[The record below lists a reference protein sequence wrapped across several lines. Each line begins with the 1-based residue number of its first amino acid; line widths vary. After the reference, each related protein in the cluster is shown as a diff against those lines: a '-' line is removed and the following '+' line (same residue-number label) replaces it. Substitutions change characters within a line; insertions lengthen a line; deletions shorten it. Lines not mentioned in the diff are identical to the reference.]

1 MATYASF
8 HVIDEI
14 GLGPLETKSR
24 VPEQEQGGGGGEGQG
39 EDYWTV
45 YKFTDGTGE
54 VFVQFDGYYMS
65 YDGSTFNE
73 FFFVTPKEVMVTQYF
88 KDKE

>member
-1 MATYASF
+1 MEDCLIAQLRKTLMATYASF

-39 EDYWTV
+39 EGLA
-45 YKFTDGTGE
+45 KGGGE
-54 VFVQFDGYYMS
+54 QR
-65 YDGSTFNE
+65 
-73 FFFVTPKEVMVTQYF
+73 
-88 KDKE
+88 